1 MQKILAISGRK
12 QAGKD
17 TCFKFI
23 QQLVPGARQFY
34 FADPLKRMCIDIL
47 GCPEEKVYGTDADKN
62 EKVEHLLWENF
73 PVPAYTKPDGSV
85 FTGVPNGVF
94 NLKVYDPLTKFQDLN
109 LYGDGIAIKEG
120 SVSVDFQK
128 PLDLPISPSQVSPFR
143 FHDGE
148 MLKPLTGPMS
158 VREVLQYWGTEVF
171 RKAYHNVWADA
182 CIRAVRKSG
191 CELAI
196 ITDCRFPNEVEVA
209 KNEGGKVVRLT
220 RNIFPGD
227 AHASETAL
235 DVDRYDWSNFDHV
248 IYNDDLDIKGT
259 CLRILK
265 FLMDNGW
272 YAGPLSFK
280 DFIHYAE
287 KAAA

>member
-12 QAGKD
+12 QSGKD

-23 QQLVPGARQFY
+23 KQIIPEAKHFY

-47 GCPEEKVYGTDADKN
+47 GCPEDKVYGSDADKN

-73 PVPAYTKPDGSV
+73 PVRAFSRTDGTI
-85 FTGVPNGVF
+85 FTGTPNGI
-94 NLKVYDPLTKFQDLN
+94 YPTATKKHIYEDGRVGIIEEPDLQLN
-109 LYGDGIAIKEG
+109 FEPYHIGNI
-120 SVSVDFQK
+120 
-128 PLDLPISPSQVSPFR
+128 
-143 FHDGE
+143 HDGC
-148 MLKPLTGPMS
+148 LLTPKTGPMS

-182 CIRAVRKSG
+182 CIRAIRKDG
-191 CELAI
+191 CEFAV
-196 ITDCRFPNEVEVA
+196 ITDCRFPNEVDVA
-209 KNEGGKVVRLT
+209 KAEGGKVVRLT
-220 RNIFPGD
+220 RNVFPGD

-248 IYNDDLDIKGT
+248 IYNEDIGVNET

-265 FLMDNGW
+265 FLMDNQW
-272 YAGPLSFK
+272 YDGPLSFK
-280 DFIHYAE
+280 DFIQYAE

>member
-12 QAGKD
+12 QSGKD

-23 QQLVPGARQFY
+23 KQLIPEARHFY

-62 EKVEHLLWENF
+62 ELVPHLLWENF
-73 PVPAYTKPDGSV
+73 PVPSYKRSNGSV
-85 FTGVPNGVF
+85 FTGIPNGNFKLAVAEPPEF
-94 NLKVYDPLTKFQDLN
+94 LIHT
-109 LYGDGIAIKEG
+109 DGIQFKGKLPEINFEAEME
-120 SVSVDFQK
+120 
-128 PLDLPISPSQVSPFR
+128 LPITPTQVAPIR
-143 FHDGE
+143 FHDGDVVN
-148 MLKPLTGPMS
+148 PLTGPMS

-182 CIRAVRKSG
+182 CIRAIRKDG
-191 CELAI
+191 CEFAV
-196 ITDCRFPNEVEVA
+196 ITDCRFPNEVDVA
-209 KNEGGKVVRLT
+209 KAEGGKVIRLT

-235 DVDRYDWSNFDHV
+235 DIDRYDWSNFDHV
-248 IYNDDLDIKGT
+248 IYNEDIGINGT

-265 FLMDNGW
+265 FLMDNQW

-280 DFIHYAE
+280 DFVQYAE